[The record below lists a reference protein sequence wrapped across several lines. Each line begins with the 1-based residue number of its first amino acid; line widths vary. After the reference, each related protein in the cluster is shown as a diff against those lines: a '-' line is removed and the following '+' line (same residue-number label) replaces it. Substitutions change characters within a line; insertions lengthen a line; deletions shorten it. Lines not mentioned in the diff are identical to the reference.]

1 MFVLLNIFAFVHA
14 LSWGR
19 TYIDKSSSYH
29 IVLDFSFWD
38 RTYID
43 RSLSMLVWGF
53 LGPNLYRSVIHLVSL
68 VFETTPI
75 SISHC
80 LVSWVDY
87 CSSSSRACP
96 VESCSILS
104 HISFFEFILFEN
116 WSFLILLI
124 FESFIVSWSS
134 VVHCIYTHRIVH
146 ISLFR
151 VSPP

>member
-53 LGPNLYRSVIHLVSL
+53 LRPNLYRSIIHLVSS

-104 HISFFEFILFEN
+104 HIFRVHSF
-116 WSFLILLI
+116 WKLIIPYLAYL
-124 FESFIVSWSS
+124 W
-134 VVHCIYTHRIVH
+134 VVHCIMVQCCSLHIHSSHRPHFFV
-146 ISLFR
+146 
-151 VSPP
+151 